1 MFQSTHP
8 RRVRLQGACQGFN
21 ASIVSIHAPTQGA
34 TTSPNGRRRS
44 TQRFNP
50 RTHAGCDHRSA
61 ARCHCGRGVQST
73 HPRRVRLRVSRFFMP
88 SRVFQSTHPRRVRRS
103 AAAIPCSICCFN
115 PRTHAGATFPRVVP
129 ESLAQFQ
136 STHPRR
142 VRRLLGGRQVRVHR
156 VSIHAPTQV
165 RPARRVGRI
174 AANRVSIHAPTQ
186 GATPSGRSSGSG
198 MSFQSTHPRRVRRY
212 GAEIASLKADVSI
225 HAPTQGATRSSR
237 PSSLRPVSI
246 HAPTQGATLQD
257 AVDLGIATVSI
268 HAPTQV
274 RRDHQTHQ
282 GTKQCF
288 NPRTHAGCDGFYGPS
303 RWLYIAFQSTH
314 HAGCDGMVVTV
325 TTIRRMFQST
335 HPRRVRRMAS
345 PVIWLPPVS
354 IHAPTQGATSSSGSN
369 TAPPA
374 LFQSTH
380 PRRCDF
386 AHLRRFRRPQGVSI
400 HAPTQGATDLGIDRR
415 DVGLVSIHAPTQA
428 T

>member
-61 ARCHCGRGVQST
+61 ARCHCGRGVSIHAPTQGAT
-73 HPRRVRLRVSRFFMP
+73 RISRFFMP
-88 SRVFQSTHPRRVRRS
+88 SR
-103 AAAIPCSICCFN
+103 CFN
-115 PRTHAGATFPRVVP
+115 PRTHAGCDDQPQLFRAQSAVSIHAPTQGATFPRVVP

-186 GATPSGRSSGSG
+186 GATPPSGRSSGSG

-225 HAPTQGATRSSR
+225 HAP
-237 PSSLRPVSI
+237 
-246 HAPTQGATLQD
+246 
-257 AVDLGIATVSI
+257 
-268 HAPTQV
+268 
-274 RRDHQTHQ
+274 
-282 GTKQCF
+282 
-288 NPRTHAGCDGFYGPS
+288 
-303 RWLYIAFQSTH
+303 
-314 HAGCDGMVVTV
+314 
-325 TTIRRMFQST
+325 
-335 HPRRVRRMAS
+335 RRVR
-345 PVIWLPPVS
+345 P
-354 IHAPTQGATSSSGSN
+354 G
-369 TAPPA
+369 
-374 LFQSTH
+374 
-380 PRRCDF
+380 
-386 AHLRRFRRPQGVSI
+386 
-400 HAPTQGATDLGIDRR
+400 
-415 DVGLVSIHAPTQA
+415 
-428 T
+428 

>member
-1 MFQSTHP
+1 M
-8 RRVRLQGACQGFN
+8 RLQGACQGFN

-50 RTHAGCDHRSA
+50 RTHAGCDHRPPRVAIA
-61 ARCHCGRGVQST
+61 AVAFQST
-73 HPRRVRLRVSRFFMP
+73 HPRRVRLEWVSRFFMP

-115 PRTHAGATFPRVVP
+115 PRTHAGCDISSGGFPNRSRSFNP
-129 ESLAQFQ
+129 RTHAGCDACWAAGRYACIGFQ

-142 VRRLLGGRQVRVHR
+142 
-156 VSIHAPTQV
+156 V

-186 GATPSGRSSGSG
+186 GATPPSGRSSGSG

-225 HAPTQGATRSSR
+225 HAPTQGATRVVQSPFFAS
-237 PSSLRPVSI
+237 PS
-246 HAPTQGATLQD
+246 
-257 AVDLGIATVSI
+257 
-268 HAPTQV
+268 
-274 RRDHQTHQ
+274 
-282 GTKQCF
+282 F
-288 NPRTHAGCDGFYGPS
+288 NPRTHAGCDVARRGGLGDSHGFNPRTHAGCDVT
-303 RWLYIAFQSTH
+303 IKTHQGTQAMFQSTH
-314 HAGCDGMVVTV
+314 PRRVRRFLWPLAAGYTLRFNPRTHAGCDGMVVTV

-354 IHAPTQGATSSSGSN
+354 IHAPTQGATFVRLEHR
-369 TAPPA
+369 AA
-374 LFQSTH
+374 
-380 PRRCDF
+380 RV
-386 AHLRRFRRPQGVSI
+386 VSI
-400 HAPTQGATDLGIDRR
+400 HAPTQGATRASPALPAAAGCFNPRT
-415 DVGLVSIHAPTQA
+415 HAGCD
-428 T
+428 